1 MKKAIA
7 TRESMNSV
15 NGSASIVSD
24 GWTFMTNHT
33 HVLLCLY
40 HNPDRRL
47 RDVAQIVGITERMV
61 QKVVADL
68 VEAGYLQITKEG
80 RRNHYDVNCKL
91 KLRHSLEMHHTV
103 GELLELLRPLEEVS
117 EERSPNRRSARS

>member
-1 MKKAIA
+1 MKKAVVMK
-7 TRESMNSV
+7 ESV
-15 NGSASIVSD
+15 NSANGSNVSD

-47 RDVAQIVGITERMV
+47 RDVAQMVGITERMV

-68 VEAGYLQITKEG
+68 AETGYLQITKEG
-80 RRNHYDVNCKL
+80 RCNHYEVNCKL

-103 GELLELLRPLEEVS
+103 GELLELLRPIETPPVK
-117 EERSPNRRSARS
+117 RVTTRRTARS